1 MIGANTRN
9 VFEDNWRIPTA
20 FPDTQFLRA
29 IAILMVV
36 NSHLDRYY
44 PVSHLAT
51 GGAIG
56 NSLFF
61 FLSAFGIYLSQQKKQ
76 KRFWEFISDRVG
88 RIYPSLW
95 VVLLLLVMPL
105 MISSSKL
112 TIDSTMDF
120 VGSFFNPPYWFLQS
134 LLVYYVL
141 GYFLM
146 LPMEGGKRKRLMLA
160 YIAVPLVAYVLLYLL
175 WVDLTA
181 WSVEK
186 TPFDR
191 LHYFMMFIFG
201 IVVARRNETVSY
213 TGVHNYLILLALV
226 FFVYLQKFV
235 MAKGYLLE
243 LQFLQQAAMYPI
255 VYYSLKVARSTYI
268 VTKVMGFRGCSVP
281 AAFLSAHTLEIY
293 MIHETLN
300 RPLLTLQLPFPFNVV
315 LFVGLSMAG
324 AAVVKWLSGLLQR
337 KLDSSGNASPLLA

>member
-1 MIGANTRN
+1 
-9 VFEDNWRIPTA
+9 
-20 FPDTQFLRA
+20 
-29 IAILMVV
+29 
-36 NSHLDRYY
+36 
-44 PVSHLAT
+44 
-51 GGAIG
+51 
-56 NSLFF
+56 
-61 FLSAFGIYLSQQKKQ
+61 
-76 KRFWEFISDRVG
+76 
-88 RIYPSLW
+88 
-95 VVLLLLVMPL
+95 
-105 MISSSKL
+105 
-112 TIDSTMDF
+112 MDF

-134 LLVYYVL
+134 LLVYYIL

-181 WSVEK
+181 WSIEK